1 MNIMAL
7 RIRDFKYIKFYDIE
21 ISNGALIV
29 QTEIPQDFPELKRV
43 KTLEFTYD
51 SSVLVKDEQVALAL
65 SLLCVNFE
73 KIYFEGIE
81 ISKKAK
87 KVIED
92 WTKAEVFC
100 DISEKAEKKIVKR
113 NRHKFATLFSGGFDS
128 TALLTLMPDDT
139 IPIHL
144 SFGGGFSPETQVIL
158 DYEYNDNIKPFI
170 LDTNLY
176 HTALHRNGDVT
187 HFVQAFPIILLCEH
201 LSLRYFGWGHILESR
216 HGELYDSQ
224 IELLSRTLPP
234 LEYAGVQ
241 LIPYTNGLTEYGTAK
256 VLLSKTQKQIESSYK
271 AARCATGVE
280 KLLRKKL
287 ILNVLNTDIE
297 VDDRLIN
304 ARLNKPDFANKY
316 PLTPFLLLYAIQQL
330 GSERVREDFNFI
342 SPDVEKLIKD
352 WDLSFYLKVHPI
364 PLKYFP
370 DELKDDY
377 LNKLS
382 SLGIEQYSDED
393 LLTLEK
399 VRILIR
405 GIVAGNYGKYEL
417 DPKKVFLDAKR
428 KEKMY
433 KKNMNSIKFISN
445 RLIHLLKER
454 TFIK

>member
-1 MNIMAL
+1 MAL
-7 RIRDFKYIKFYDIE
+7 RIRDFEYIKFFDIE
-21 ISNGALIV
+21 ISNGKLV
-29 QTEIPQDFPELKRV
+29 VDTEIPQDFPKLKRV
-43 KTLEFTYD
+43 TKLEFTYD
-51 SSVLVKDEQVALAL
+51 SSVLVKGEQVALAL
-65 SLLCVNFE
+65 SLLCVNF
-73 KIYFEGIE
+73 KTIYFEGIE
-81 ISKKAK
+81 ISKEAK
-87 KVIED
+87 EVIEK

-100 DISEKAEKKIVKR
+100 DISEKAENKISKV

-128 TALLTLMPDDT
+128 TALLTLMPDDA

-144 SFGGGFSPETQVIL
+144 SFGGGFSPETKVIKE
-158 DYEYNDNIKPFI
+158 YEYNKNIEPFI
-170 LDTNLY
+170 LETNLY
-176 HTALHRNGDVT
+176 FTALHRNGDVT

-201 LSLRYFGWGHILESR
+201 LSLKYFGWGHILESR
-216 HGELYDSQ
+216 HGEIYDSQ
-224 IELLSRTLPP
+224 IELLSKTLPP

-241 LIPYTNGLTEYGTAK
+241 VIPYTNGLSEYGTAK
-256 VLLSKTQKQIESSYK
+256 VLLSKTQKQIESSYE
-271 AARCATGVE
+271 AARCATGIE
-280 KLLRKKL
+280 KLLRKRL
-287 ILNVLNTDIE
+287 ILNVLDTDIE
-297 VDDRLIN
+297 VDERLIA

-342 SPDVEKLIKD
+342 SPDIEKLIKD

-433 KKNMNSIKFISN
+433 KKNMNSIKFLYN
-445 RLIHLLKER
+445 RQIYLLKKR
-454 TFIK
+454 IFNK

>member
-1 MNIMAL
+1 M
-7 RIRDFKYIKFYDIE
+7 
-21 ISNGALIV
+21 
-29 QTEIPQDFPELKRV
+29 
-43 KTLEFTYD
+43 
-51 SSVLVKDEQVALAL
+51 
-65 SLLCVNFE
+65 
-73 KIYFEGIE
+73 
-81 ISKKAK
+81 
-87 KVIED
+87 
-92 WTKAEVFC
+92 
-100 DISEKAEKKIVKR
+100 
-113 NRHKFATLFSGGFDS
+113 
-128 TALLTLMPDDT
+128 
-139 IPIHL
+139 
-144 SFGGGFSPETQVIL
+144 
-158 DYEYNDNIKPFI
+158 
-170 LDTNLY
+170 
-176 HTALHRNGDVT
+176 
-187 HFVQAFPIILLCEH
+187 
-201 LSLRYFGWGHILESR
+201 
-216 HGELYDSQ
+216 
-224 IELLSRTLPP
+224 
-234 LEYAGVQ
+234 
-241 LIPYTNGLTEYGTAK
+241 
-256 VLLSKTQKQIESSYK
+256 
-271 AARCATGVE
+271 
-280 KLLRKKL
+280 
-287 ILNVLNTDIE
+287 
-297 VDDRLIN
+297 
-304 ARLNKPDFANKY
+304 
-316 PLTPFLLLYAIQQL
+316 YAIQQL